1 MQKQSRQVARIA
13 VGIPFALA
21 VSLSGVDAHAHDPG
35 RITVIETEYSITV
48 SRPNVRAGQTYT
60 LDVRNDG
67 RTRHDLVIAGP
78 GVDSRTPVLEA
89 GTTSELTVTLQ
100 SGTYALWCSVGK
112 HHSLG
117 MRSSIS
123 VS

>member
-1 MQKQSRQVARIA
+1 MQKQSRRVARIA
-13 VGIPFALA
+13 VGVPFALA
-21 VSLSGVDAHAHDPG
+21 VSLSGVDAHALESN

-48 SRPNVRAGQTYT
+48 SRPNVRAGTYT

-78 GVDSRTPVLEA
+78 GVDSRTPVLEGGA
-89 GTTSELTVTLQ
+89 SAELKVTLQ
-100 SGTYALWCSVGK
+100 AGTYALWCSVGK
-112 HHSLG
+112 HHSIG

-123 VS
+123 VA

>member
-1 MQKQSRQVARIA
+1 MQNQSRRVARIA
-13 VGIPFALA
+13 VGVPFVLA
-21 VSLSGVDAHAHDPG
+21 VSLSGVDAHAQDSS

-48 SRPNVRAGQTYT
+48 SRANVRAGTYT

-78 GVDSRTPVLEA
+78 GVDSRTPVLEG
-89 GTTSELTVTLQ
+89 GTTSELTVKLQ
-100 SGTYALWCSVGK
+100 PGTYALWCSVGK

-123 VS
+123 VA